1 MFGRNKKD
9 NSRSA
14 NRLSDE
20 TEPNVLTGEGS
31 ERANTIPLEDPQT
44 LYGPNGEAV
53 AGLVGAL
60 DEIGSNQVQSVAL
73 AWASVRP
80 ADRQIAQMMARR
92 LRSDRRLDA
101 PLRAAESRIRDWL
114 EAHEDADE
122 REASLYEE
130 VADAAR
136 DAVAALILDEELND
150 ADFATLYGPWSDVM
164 DVDTET
170 GDSDPDEGDDDDE
183 ILPAAGEATEAE
195 EAGADEQTNAERDFG
210 PNATVILELLA
221 QLENLSPD
229 QARSLSS
236 AWGSADPDALVRA
249 HAALEGAIEADPDS
263 RDEVE
268 RVQAA
273 VAEWAGETDVQLR
286 EQAAPAVADAVAAL
300 AMVDALSDTD
310 AATLYAPWAYAVGTP
325 ELPSLEDEEPS

>member
-60 DEIGSNQVQSVAL
+60 DGIGSEQVQAVAES
-73 AWASVRP
+73 WAAVRP
-80 ADRQIAQMMARR
+80 PDRQIAQMMARR
-92 LRSDRRLDA
+92 LRNDRRLDA

-114 EAHEDADE
+114 EAREATDE

-170 GDSDPDEGDDDDE
+170 GDSDPDESAADEE
-183 ILPAAGEATEAE
+183 ILPAAGETTEAE

>member
-9 NSRSA
+9 SSRGI

-20 TEPNVLTGEGS
+20 TDPNVLTGQGP
-31 ERANTIPLEDPQT
+31 ERADTDPLEDPQT

-53 AGLVGAL
+53 AGLIEAL
-60 DEIGSNQVQSVAL
+60 DEIGSNQVHSVAL
-73 AWASVRP
+73 AWASVRA

-92 LRSDRRLDA
+92 LRNDRRLDA
-101 PLRAAESRIRDWL
+101 PLRAAESRIRNWL
-114 EAHEDADE
+114 GAREATDS
-122 REASLYEE
+122 REASLNEE

-136 DAVAALILDEELND
+136 DAVAALILDQELND

-164 DVDTET
+164 DDDSEA
-170 GDSDPDEGDDDDE
+170 GDGEPEDEGDDDGE
-183 ILPAAGEATEAE
+183 ILPAAGEAPEAE
-195 EAGADEQTNAERDFG
+195 EAGTDEQTNAERDFG

-229 QARSLSS
+229 QTRSLSS
-236 AWGSADPDALVRA
+236 AWGSDPDALARA

-273 VAEWAGETDVQLR
+273 VTEWAGETDIQLR
-286 EQAAPAVADAVAAL
+286 EHAAPAVADAVAAL
-300 AMVDALSDTD
+300 AMVDALSDAD

-325 ELPSLEDEEPS
+325 ELPSLEDDEPS

>member
-20 TEPNVLTGEGS
+20 TGPNVLTGEGS

-114 EAHEDADE
+114 EAREATDE

-164 DVDTET
+164 DVDSET
-170 GDSDPDEGDDDDE
+170 GDSDPDEGDDDGE
-183 ILPAAGEATEAE
+183 ILPAAGKATEAE

-210 PNATVILELLA
+210 PNATLILELLA

-229 QARSLSS
+229 QARRLSS

-249 HAALEGAIEADPDS
+249 HAALEGAMEADPDS